1 MRNLVFQYVNMFAES
16 EIKWY
21 LVAYLTLKSGKTM
34 KKALQTLMIAALALP
49 ALTFANTAQTTTV
62 DKVQAARGATTAQAV
77 VKDDNITVMSPRT
90 GIRYTFAN
98 PNQRPVI
105 LKTAAVT
112 AANAANVNRIVAS
125 NPALSTASQEKAK
138 QALLSES
145 AQLASN

>member
-1 MRNLVFQYVNMFAES
+1 MFAER

-34 KKALQTLMIAALALP
+34 KKVLQTLMIAALALP
-49 ALTFANTAQTTTV
+49 ILTFANTPQTTTI

-105 LKTAAVT
+105 LKTTAVT
-112 AANAANVNRIVAS
+112 AANSANVNRIVAS

>member
-1 MRNLVFQYVNMFAES
+1 MFAER

-34 KKALQTLMIAALALP
+34 KKVLQTLMIAALALP
-49 ALTFANTAQTTTV
+49 TLTFANTPQTTTI
-62 DKVQAARGATTAQAV
+62 DKVQAARRATTAQAV

-105 LKTAAVT
+105 LKTTAVT
-112 AANAANVNRIVAS
+112 AANSANVNRIVAS

>member
-1 MRNLVFQYVNMFAES
+1 MNIFAAS

-34 KKALQTLMIAALALP
+34 KKVLQTLMIAALALP
-49 ALTFANTAQTTTV
+49 TLTFANTAQTTTV

-138 QALLSES
+138 QALLLES

>member
-1 MRNLVFQYVNMFAES
+1 MFAER

-34 KKALQTLMIAALALP
+34 KKVLQTLMIAALALP
-49 ALTFANTAQTTTV
+49 TLTFANTAQTTTI
-62 DKVQAARGATTAQAV
+62 DKVQAARWATTAQAV

-105 LKTAAVT
+105 LKTTAVT
-112 AANAANVNRIVAS
+112 AANSANVNRIVAS

>member
-1 MRNLVFQYVNMFAES
+1 MFAEH

-34 KKALQTLMIAALALP
+34 KKVLQTLMIAALALP
-49 ALTFANTAQTTTV
+49 TLTFANTPQTTTI

-105 LKTAAVT
+105 LKTTAVT
-112 AANAANVNRIVAS
+112 AANSANVNRIVAS

-138 QALLSES
+138 QALFSES
-145 AQLASN
+145 EQLASN

>member
-1 MRNLVFQYVNMFAES
+1 MFAER

-34 KKALQTLMIAALALP
+34 KKVLQTLMIAALALP
-49 ALTFANTAQTTTV
+49 TLIFANTAQTTTV
-62 DKVQAARGATTAQAV
+62 DKVQAARGATTAQAM

-105 LKTAAVT
+105 LKTTAVT
-112 AANAANVNRIVAS
+112 AANSANVNRIVAS

>member
-1 MRNLVFQYVNMFAES
+1 MFAER

-34 KKALQTLMIAALALP
+34 KKVLQTLMIAALALP
-49 ALTFANTAQTTTV
+49 TLTFANTAQTTTI

-105 LKTAAVT
+105 LKTTAVT
-112 AANAANVNRIVAS
+112 AANSANVNRIVAS

-138 QALLSES
+138 QVLLSES

>member
-1 MRNLVFQYVNMFAES
+1 MFAES

-34 KKALQTLMIAALALP
+34 KKVLQTLMIAALALP
-49 ALTFANTAQTTTV
+49 TLTFANTAQTTTI

-105 LKTAAVT
+105 LKTTAVT
-112 AANAANVNRIVAS
+112 AANSANVNRIVAS

>member
-1 MRNLVFQYVNMFAES
+1 MFAAC

-34 KKALQTLMIAALALP
+34 KKVLQTLMIAALALP
-49 ALTFANTAQTTTV
+49 TLTFANTAQTTTV

-105 LKTAAVT
+105 LKTTAVT
-112 AANAANVNRIVAS
+112 AANSANVNRIVAS

>member
-1 MRNLVFQYVNMFAES
+1 
-16 EIKWY
+16 
-21 LVAYLTLKSGKTM
+21 M
-34 KKALQTLMIAALALP
+34 KKVLQTLMIAALALP
-49 ALTFANTAQTTTV
+49 TLTFANTAQTTTI

-105 LKTAAVT
+105 LKTTAVT

>member
-1 MRNLVFQYVNMFAES
+1 MFAER

-34 KKALQTLMIAALALP
+34 KKVLQTLMIAALALP
-49 ALTFANTAQTTTV
+49 TLTFANTAQTTTI

-77 VKDDNITVMSPRT
+77 VKDDNIMVMSPRT

-105 LKTAAVT
+105 LKTTAVT
-112 AANAANVNRIVAS
+112 AANSANVNRIVAS

>member
-1 MRNLVFQYVNMFAES
+1 MFAER

-34 KKALQTLMIAALALP
+34 KKVLQTLMIAALALP
-49 ALTFANTAQTTTV
+49 TLAFANTAQTTTI
-62 DKVQAARGATTAQAV
+62 DKVQAARGATMAQAV

-105 LKTAAVT
+105 LKTTAVT
-112 AANAANVNRIVAS
+112 AANSANVNRIVAS

>member
-1 MRNLVFQYVNMFAES
+1 MFAER

-34 KKALQTLMIAALALP
+34 KKVLQTLMIAALALP
-49 ALTFANTAQTTTV
+49 TLTFANTAQTTTI

-105 LKTAAVT
+105 LKTTAVT
-112 AANAANVNRIVAS
+112 AANSTNVNRIVAS

>member
-1 MRNLVFQYVNMFAES
+1 MFAER

-34 KKALQTLMIAALALP
+34 KKVLQTLMIAALALP
-49 ALTFANTAQTTTV
+49 TLAFANTAQTTTI

-105 LKTAAVT
+105 LKTTAVT
-112 AANAANVNRIVAS
+112 AANSANVNRIVAS

>member
-1 MRNLVFQYVNMFAES
+1 MFAER

-34 KKALQTLMIAALALP
+34 KKVLQTLMIAALALP
-49 ALTFANTAQTTTV
+49 TLTFANTAQTTTI

-105 LKTAAVT
+105 LKTTAVT
-112 AANAANVNRIVAS
+112 AANSANVNRIVAS
-125 NPALSTASQEKAK
+125 NPALSQRVKK
-138 QALLSES
+138 KPNKHYCQNLH
-145 AQLASN
+145 N

>member
-1 MRNLVFQYVNMFAES
+1 MFAER

-34 KKALQTLMIAALALP
+34 KKVLQTLMIAALALP
-49 ALTFANTAQTTTV
+49 TLTFANTAQTTTV

-105 LKTAAVT
+105 LKTTAVT
-112 AANAANVNRIVAS
+112 AANSANVNRIVAS
-125 NPALSTASQEKAK
+125 NPALSTVSQEKAK

>member
-1 MRNLVFQYVNMFAES
+1 MFAER

-21 LVAYLTLKSGKTM
+21 LGAYLTLKSGKTM
-34 KKALQTLMIAALALP
+34 KKVLQTLMIAALALP
-49 ALTFANTAQTTTV
+49 TLTFANTPQTTTI

-105 LKTAAVT
+105 LKTTAVT
-112 AANAANVNRIVAS
+112 AANSANVNRIVAS

>member
-1 MRNLVFQYVNMFAES
+1 MFAER

-34 KKALQTLMIAALALP
+34 KKVLQTLMIAALALP
-49 ALTFANTAQTTTV
+49 TLTFANTAQTTTI

-105 LKTAAVT
+105 LKTTAVT
-112 AANAANVNRIVAS
+112 AANSANVNRIVAS